1 MTNNL
6 TNAGDGFGV
15 PENSGNQFIVGK
27 MMKFADGEYIVDK
40 TEPLPADIELVA
52 LAVTTVTIGMHLTV
66 AGDTMLDRL
75 AVAPVHP
82 GDLPDLDEAEWPLG
96 LDGKPADPW
105 KDTRYLI
112 DPRTGMD
119 YTFVTDTHGGRR
131 GVGNLKS
138 QIMNVRMAYP
148 DAVPLVNPATA
159 PFKTS
164 FGMKKRPDFKVI
176 GWRNRKGGPTVKDL
190 PPKPL
195 PKLDAQQTF
204 DDSIPL

>member
-15 PENSGNQFIVGK
+15 PENSGSQFIVGK
-27 MMKFADGEYIVDK
+27 MTKFADGEYIVDK

-52 LAVTTVTIGMHLTV
+52 LAVVAAWVHWVDGKPVEHRVTRDGQMHP
-66 AGDTMLDRL
+66 DRD
-75 AVAPVHP
+75 
-82 GDLPDLDEAEWPLG
+82 DLPDQDEALWPPG
-96 LDGKPADPW
+96 LDGEPTDPW
-105 KDTRYLI
+105 KDSRYLRLI

-119 YTFVTDTHGGRR
+119 YTFVTDSYGGRR
-131 GVGNLKS
+131 SVGNLKS

-148 DAVPLVNPATA
+148 DAVPVVKPGTA

-176 GWRNRKGGPTVKDL
+176 GWRNRKGGPRVKDL

-195 PKLDAQQTF
+195 PQLGAQQ
-204 DDSIPL
+204 DDSIPF